1 MRSSDS
7 IGPGF
12 DGVVR
17 PARRPAAPGLRARAL
32 RVRALLALT
41 ALLLAFAAVAAQLV
55 KFKDVSVLG
64 GKISFSPKLHT
75 VFGRTYRVIKIQN
88 NKAKLVGTVTAKVVP
103 KL

>member
-1 MRSSDS
+1 MKKA
-7 IGPGF
+7 G
-12 DGVVR
+12 
-17 PARRPAAPGLRARAL
+17 AAPGTGGFLGGADTIDG
-32 RVRALLALT
+32 LALAIKRAHGST
-41 ALLLAFAAVAAQLV
+41 NGAAVAAQLV

-88 NKAKLVGTVTAKVVP
+88 NKAKLVGTVKAKVVP